1 MQGTRWALGVGV
13 ALLAGAALAA
23 GTGEPSSGAS
33 QAEGG
38 TTSSKQKASA
48 AKASE
53 LRTVTV
59 IVKEVDPEHHKVT
72 FEATVKPEATTSSGR
87 PIRLDQLRE
96 GDKIRASFDPRT
108 GEVVRVDLTPA
119 HGHSGKTH

>member
-1 MQGTRWALGVGV
+1 MQRKRWAVGAGA

-23 GTGEPSSGAS
+23 GTGEPSSGVS

-38 TTSSKQKASA
+38 KTSSKQKATTS
-48 AKASE
+48 KASE

-59 IVKEVDPEHHKVT
+59 IVKQVDPEHHKVT
-72 FEATVKPEATTSSGR
+72 FEATVKREATTSSGQ
-87 PIRLDQLRE
+87 PIKLDQLRE
-96 GDKIRASFDPRT
+96 GDKIRASFDPKT

-119 HGHSGKTH
+119 QGHSGKTH